1 MTSIKIC
8 DIQSCLRYTRR
19 SRSNKHNSCN
29 DSNVFW
35 CITPKCLKLL
45 KGFGA
50 KIHIRQNKASSIMTL
65 FSEKCTFLFGHLENL
80 ASRHLILVPLL
91 AGFMLFL
98 DYWHNLG
105 YFWTIG
111 TI

>member
-1 MTSIKIC
+1 
-8 DIQSCLRYTRR
+8 
-19 SRSNKHNSCN
+19 
-29 DSNVFW
+29 
-35 CITPKCLKLL
+35 
-45 KGFGA
+45 
-50 KIHIRQNKASSIMTL
+50 MTL
-65 FSEKCTFLFGHLENL
+65 FSEKCTFLFRHLENL